1 MNADPIVELKRHIE
15 VLSREIYGDWQKA
28 DNPGLRQRVAQIERI
43 VAQVEEQYK
52 AMTRA
57 LEDEERARQLEA
69 ARREGTSVAFSRG
82 KEIITLLTG
91 GGVMYIFAWIWRQLA
106 GG

>member
-1 MNADPIVELKRHIE
+1 MRILAWHHPHSIPTASERLRDAKQRSVSDRSTRDVTPGPPPGVSTDPALLVELKRHVE

-43 VAQVEEQYK
+43 VAQVDEQYR

-57 LEDEERARQLEA
+57 LEDEER
-69 ARREGTSVAFSRG
+69 
-82 KEIITLLTG
+82 
-91 GGVMYIFAWIWRQLA
+91 
-106 GG
+106 